1 MTFAGEPKS
10 EVVDHVHE
18 STPWIKEPLII
29 LTVITAI
36 GGFALAVLGVV
47 DFLSN
52 KSDNLSLHGHAD
64 SLLGQIVYELKH
76 AFLPDDMKLRFVGW
90 VTIFLSFIVGPI
102 MASRVHGGRLKEGE
116 KANIFVGWLVNLSG
130 KFGTQDVSWL
140 AESQLA
146 EALDKRLYFD
156 DLYEGIITRTVIP
169 FAEFSAWFDRNIIDG
184 VIKQIE
190 SNSVLCSVQIR
201 KVTTGS
207 ARDYILMATVGALC
221 IFALLMGVNS

>member
-1 MTFAGEPKS
+1 MS
-10 EVVDHVHE
+10 
-18 STPWIKEPLII
+18 LIPNTLI
-29 LTVITAI
+29 PHWFTTRRGRAFSFTAI
-36 GGFALAVLGVV
+36 GGFVLAVLGVV

-52 KSDNLSLHGHAD
+52 KSDNLSLHD
-64 SLLGQIVYELKH
+64 RTLLDQIIYELEH
-76 AFLPDDMKLRFVGW
+76 AFLPEDMKLRLVGW

-116 KANIFVGWLVNLSG
+116 KANFLVGWLVNLSG
-130 KFGTQDVSWL
+130 KFGKQDVSWL

-156 DLYEGIITRTVIP
+156 DLYEGIIARTVTP
-169 FAEFSAWFDRNIIDG
+169 FAEFSAWFDKNIIDG

-190 SNSVLCSVQIR
+190 SNSVLGSVQIR

-221 IFALLMGVNS
+221 IFALLMGVNN

>member
-1 MTFAGEPKS
+1 M
-10 EVVDHVHE
+10 
-18 STPWIKEPLII
+18 
-29 LTVITAI
+29 
-36 GGFALAVLGVV
+36 
-47 DFLSN
+47 
-52 KSDNLSLHGHAD
+52 
-64 SLLGQIVYELKH
+64 
-76 AFLPDDMKLRFVGW
+76 
-90 VTIFLSFIVGPI
+90 
-102 MASRVHGGRLKEGE
+102 
-116 KANIFVGWLVNLSG
+116 
-130 KFGTQDVSWL
+130 SWL

-190 SNSVLCSVQIR
+190 SNSVLGSVQIR